1 MKTFLSKAFSIAAA
15 AVLFLSV
22 NGQAQDKMSKMKKD
36 TSKMSKMDHKKSHGK
51 MDKMKKSGKMDKMK
65 KDTSKM

>member
-1 MKTFLSKAFSIAAA
+1 MKSFLSKALSIAAA

-22 NGQAQDKMSKMKKD
+22 NGQTQDKMSKMEKD